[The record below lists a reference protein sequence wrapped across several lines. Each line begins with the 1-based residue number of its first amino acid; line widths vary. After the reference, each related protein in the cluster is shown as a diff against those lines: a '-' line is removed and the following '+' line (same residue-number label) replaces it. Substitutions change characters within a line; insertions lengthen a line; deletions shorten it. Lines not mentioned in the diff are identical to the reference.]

1 MSRRIVVV
9 VAGILLLGLVA
20 GSGPASAEPDP
31 APIGRPLYLALGD
44 SLAAGVGA
52 SNPTVTGYVPQL
64 YELLRQQL
72 ACQPAGRPSCRSL
85 ALRNLGVGGATS
97 TTLLATQLPA
107 AVAELQARNNDP
119 NPHND
124 VRVVTIDIG
133 GNDLF
138 GVVSSS
144 CAAGPT
150 PECAAL
156 IQARLQTF
164 AVNFTQI
171 LGQLRAAAGPD
182 TVIIAMTYYNPL
194 PSCRLASLAP
204 LADAV
209 LEGAPGVTVGL
220 NDLIRSIAAAH
231 GVLVAETYG
240 QLGPGELV
248 GGDDCLH
255 PNDAGYQVITEAFAA
270 ALAEARPAAA

>member
-1 MSRRIVVV
+1 MNRRVLLL
-9 VAGILLLGLVA
+9 AGLLLLGLLTV
-20 GSGPASAEPDP
+20 SGPASAELSQP
-31 APIGRPLYLALGD
+31 PIGRPLYLALGD
-44 SLAAGVGA
+44 SLAVGVGA
-52 SNPTVTGYVPQL
+52 SNPAVTGYVPQF
-64 YELLRQQL
+64 YQLLRQQL
-72 ACQPAGRPSCRSL
+72 ACQPAGQPSCRSL

-97 TTLLATQLPA
+97 TTLLAAQLPE
-107 AVAELQARNNDP
+107 AVAELQARNGDP

-124 VRVVTIDIG
+124 VQVVTIDIG

-144 CAAGPT
+144 CASGPT

-164 AVNFTQI
+164 AANVTQI
-171 LGQLRAAAGPD
+171 LDQLRAAAGPD
-182 TVIIAMTYYNPL
+182 TVLIAMTYYNPL
-194 PSCRLASLAP
+194 PSCRLAALAP

-209 LEGAPGVTVGL
+209 LEGGLGVTVGL

-240 QLGPGELV
+240 RLGPGELV
-248 GGDDCLH
+248 GGSDCLH
-255 PNDAGYQVITEAFAA
+255 PNDAGYQRITEAFAA
-270 ALAEARPAAA
+270 ALAETQPQAA

>member
-1 MSRRIVVV
+1 MNRRGLML
-9 VAGILLLGLVA
+9 AGLLVLSLLTV
-20 GSGPASAEPDP
+20 SGPASAEPSQP
-31 APIGRPLYLALGD
+31 PIGRPLYLALGD
-44 SLAAGVGA
+44 SLAVGVGA
-52 SNPTVTGYVPQL
+52 SNPAVTGYVPQF

-72 ACQPAGRPSCRSL
+72 TCQPAGRPSCRSL

-97 TTLLATQLPA
+97 TTLLATQLPE
-107 AVAELQARNNDP
+107 AVAELQARNGDP
-119 NPHND
+119 NLHND
-124 VRVVTIDIG
+124 VQVVSIDIG

-144 CAAGPT
+144 CAAGPS

-156 IQARLQTF
+156 IQARLETF

-171 LGQLRAAAGPD
+171 LGELRAAAGPD

-209 LEGAPGVTVGL
+209 LEGGLGVTVGL

-240 QLGPGELV
+240 QLGPAELV
-248 GGDDCLH
+248 GGSDCLH
-255 PNDAGYQVITEAFAA
+255 PNDAGYQRITEAFAA
-270 ALAEARPAAA
+270 ALAGTQPQAA

>member
-1 MSRRIVVV
+1 
-9 VAGILLLGLVA
+9 
-20 GSGPASAEPDP
+20 
-31 APIGRPLYLALGD
+31 
-44 SLAAGVGA
+44 
-52 SNPTVTGYVPQL
+52 
-64 YELLRQQL
+64 
-72 ACQPAGRPSCRSL
+72 
-85 ALRNLGVGGATS
+85 
-97 TTLLATQLPA
+97 
-107 AVAELQARNNDP
+107 LQARNGDP

-124 VRVVTIDIG
+124 VKVVTIDIG
-133 GNDLF
+133 GNDVF
-138 GVVSSS
+138 GVVSS

-194 PSCRLASLAP
+194 PSCRLAALAP

-209 LEGAPGVTVGL
+209 LEGGLGVAVGL

-248 GGDDCLH
+248 GGSDCLH
-255 PNDAGYQVITEAFAA
+255 PNDAGYQRITQAFAA
-270 ALAEARPAAA
+270 ALAGTQPQAA

>member
-1 MSRRIVVV
+1 MRRRVVVV

-52 SNPTVTGYVPQL
+52 STPTVTGYVPRL

-85 ALRNLGVGGATS
+85 ALRNLGVGGATT

-107 AVAELQARNNDP
+107 AVAELQARNHDP

-124 VRVVTIDIG
+124 VKVVTIDIG

-144 CAAGPT
+144 CAAGPS
-150 PECAAL
+150 PECATL
-156 IQARLQTF
+156 IQARLQAF

-209 LEGAPGVTVGL
+209 LEGGLGVTVGL

-248 GGDDCLH
+248 GGTDCLH

-270 ALAEARPAAA
+270 ALAEALPEAA

>member
-1 MSRRIVVV
+1 MVLLV
-9 VAGILLLGLVA
+9 GILVLGLLTV
-20 GSGPASAEPDP
+20 SGPASAEPSQP
-31 APIGRPLYLALGD
+31 PIGRPLYLALGD

-52 SNPTVTGYVPQL
+52 SDPAVTGYVPQF
-64 YELLRQQL
+64 YQLLRQQL
-72 ACQPAGRPSCRSL
+72 ACQPAGQPSCGSL

-97 TTLLATQLPA
+97 TTLLATQLPE
-107 AVAELQARNNDP
+107 AVAELQARNGDP
-119 NPHND
+119 NPYND

-133 GNDLF
+133 GNDVF
-138 GVVSSS
+138 GVVSS

-150 PECAAL
+150 PECGAL

-171 LGQLRAAAGPD
+171 LAQLRAAAGPD
-182 TVIIAMTYYNPL
+182 TVIVAMTYYNPL

-209 LEGAPGVTVGL
+209 LEGGLGVAVGL
-220 NDLIRSIAAAH
+220 NDLIRSIAADH

-248 GGDDCLH
+248 GGSDCLH

-270 ALAEARPAAA
+270 ALTEAQPQAA

>member
-1 MSRRIVVV
+1 MRHRMLLA
-9 VAGILLLGLVA
+9 AGILVLGLLTVT
-20 GSGPASAEPDP
+20 GLASAEPAQP
-31 APIGRPLYLALGD
+31 PIGRPLYLALGD

-52 SNPTVTGYVPQL
+52 SDPQVTAYVPRFYQ
-64 YELLRQQL
+64 LLRQQL
-72 ACQPAGRPSCRSL
+72 GCQPTGQPSCHSL
-85 ALRNLGVGGATS
+85 TLRNLGVGGATS
-97 TTLLATQLPA
+97 TTLLATQLPQA
-107 AVAELQARNNDP
+107 LAEVQARNGDP

-124 VRVVTIDIG
+124 VKVLTIDIG

-138 GVVSSS
+138 GVVSAS

-156 IQARLQTF
+156 IRARLQTF
-164 AVNFTQI
+164 AANFTQI
-171 LGQLRAAAGPD
+171 LGELRAATGPD
-182 TVIIAMTYYNPL
+182 TVLIAMTYYNPL

-209 LEGAPGVTVGL
+209 LEGGPGVTLGL
-220 NDLIRSIAAAH
+220 NDLIRSIAAAN

-248 GGDDCLH
+248 GGSDCLH
-255 PNDAGYQVITEAFAA
+255 PNDAGYQRITEAFAA
-270 ALAEARPAAA
+270 VLAGAQPQAA

>member
-1 MSRRIVVV
+1 MSRRVAVV
-9 VAGILLLGLVA
+9 VAGILLLGLLA
-20 GSGPASAEPDP
+20 GSGPARAEPDP

-52 SNPTVTGYVPQL
+52 SNPGVTGYVPQF

-97 TTLLATQLPA
+97 TTLIATQLPE
-107 AVAELQARNNDP
+107 AVAELEARNGDR

-124 VRVVTIDIG
+124 VQVVTIDIG

-144 CAAGPT
+144 CAAGPS

-156 IQARLQTF
+156 IQARLEAF
-164 AVNFTQI
+164 AANFTQI
-171 LGQLRAAAGPD
+171 LGELRAAAGPD
-182 TVIIAMTYYNPL
+182 TVIVAMTYYNPL
-194 PSCRLASLAP
+194 PSCQLASLAP

-209 LEGAPGVTVGL
+209 LEGGGGVTVGL

-231 GVLVAETYG
+231 GVLVAEAYG

-248 GGDDCLH
+248 GGSDCLH

-270 ALAEARPAAA
+270 ALTEAQPEAA

>member
-1 MSRRIVVV
+1 MRRRVVVV
-9 VAGILLLGLVA
+9 VAGILVLGLVA
-20 GSGPASAEPDP
+20 GSRPASAEPDP
-31 APIGRPLYLALGD
+31 APLGRPLYLALGD

-72 ACQPAGRPSCRSL
+72 ACQPAGRLSCRSL

-97 TTLLATQLPA
+97 TTLLATQLPE
-107 AVAELQARNNDP
+107 AVAELQARNGDR

-124 VRVVTIDIG
+124 VKVVTIDVG

-138 GVVSSS
+138 GVVSSA
-144 CAAGPT
+144 CAAGSS
-150 PECAAL
+150 PECVAL
-156 IQARLQTF
+156 IQARLETF
-164 AVNFTQI
+164 AVNFALI
-171 LGQLRAAAGPD
+171 LGELRAAAGPD
-182 TVIIAMTYYNPL
+182 TVLIAMTYYNPL
-194 PSCRLASLAP
+194 PSCQLASLAP

-209 LEGAPGVTVGL
+209 LEGGPGVTVGL

-231 GVLVAETYG
+231 GILVAETYG
-240 QLGPGELV
+240 RLGPGELV
-248 GGDDCLH
+248 GGTDCLH

-270 ALAEARPAAA
+270 ALTEARPAAA

>member
-1 MSRRIVVV
+1 MRRRITVV
-9 VAGILLLGLVA
+9 VAGILVLGLLT
-20 GSGPASAEPDP
+20 GSRPASAEPDP
-31 APIGRPLYLALGD
+31 APLGRPLYLALGN
-44 SLAAGVGA
+44 SLAVGVGA
-52 SNPTVTGYVPQL
+52 STPAVTGYVPQL

-107 AVAELQARNNDP
+107 AVAELQARNHDP

-124 VRVVTIDIG
+124 VQVVTVDIG

-138 GVVSSS
+138 GVVSSA

-150 PECAAL
+150 PECVAL
-156 IQARLQTF
+156 IQARLEAF
-164 AVNFTQI
+164 AANFALI
-171 LGQLRAAAGPD
+171 LGELRAAAGPG

-209 LEGAPGVTVGL
+209 LEGGPGVTVGL

-248 GGDDCLH
+248 GGSDCLH

-270 ALAEARPAAA
+270 ALAEARPEAA

>member
-9 VAGILLLGLVA
+9 VAGILVLGLVA

-31 APIGRPLYLALGD
+31 APIGRPLYVALGN
-44 SLAAGVGA
+44 SLAVGVGA
-52 SNPTVTGYVPQL
+52 SNPAVTGYVPQL
-64 YELLRQQL
+64 YELLRQRL

-85 ALRNLGVGGATS
+85 ALRNLGMGGATS
-97 TTLLATQLPA
+97 TTLLATQLPE
-107 AVAELQARNNDP
+107 AVAELQARNNDR
-119 NPHND
+119 NPHDD
-124 VRVVTIDIG
+124 VQVVTIDIG
-133 GNDLF
+133 GNDVF
-138 GVVSSS
+138 GVVSA

-171 LGQLRAAAGPD
+171 LGELRAAAGPD

-209 LEGAPGVTVGL
+209 LEGGGGVTVGL

-240 QLGPGELV
+240 QLGPAELV
-248 GGDDCLH
+248 GGTDCLH
-255 PNDAGYQVITEAFAA
+255 PNDAGYQVITEAFTA
-270 ALAEARPAAA
+270 ALAEARPEAA

>member
-1 MSRRIVVV
+1 MSRRVTVV
-9 VAGILLLGLVA
+9 VAGILLLGLLT
-20 GSGPASAEPDP
+20 GSRPASAEPDP

-52 SNPTVTGYVPQL
+52 SDPTVTGYVPQL

-97 TTLLATQLPA
+97 TTLIATQLPA
-107 AVAELQARNNDP
+107 AVAELQARNNDR

-124 VRVVTIDIG
+124 VKVVTIDIG

-138 GVVSSS
+138 GVVSSA
-144 CAAGPT
+144 CATGPS

-156 IQARLQTF
+156 IQARLEAF
-164 AVNFTQI
+164 AVNFTLI

-182 TVIIAMTYYNPL
+182 TVLIAMTYYNPL

-209 LEGAPGVTVGL
+209 LEGGLGVTVGL

-270 ALAEARPAAA
+270 ALAEARPEAA

>member
-1 MSRRIVVV
+1 MRHRMV
-9 VAGILLLGLVA
+9 LLVGFLVLGLAV
-20 GSGPASAEPDP
+20 GSGPASAEPTT
-31 APIGRPLYLALGD
+31 APIGQPLYLALGD

-52 SNPTVTGYVPQL
+52 SDPAVTAYVPRFYQ
-64 YELLRQQL
+64 LLRQEL
-72 ACQPAGRPSCRSL
+72 ACQPSGRPSCRSL

-97 TTLLATQLPA
+97 TTLLATQLPE
-107 AVAELQARNNDP
+107 AVAELQARNGDH

-124 VRVVTIDIG
+124 VKVVTIDIG

-156 IQARLQTF
+156 IRARLQSF
-164 AVNFTQI
+164 ADNFTQI
-171 LGQLRAAAGPD
+171 LGRLRAAAGPD
-182 TVIIAMTYYNPL
+182 TVIVAMTYYNPL

-209 LEGAPGVTVGL
+209 LEGGLGVTVGL
-220 NDLIRSIAAAH
+220 NDLIRSIAAAS

-240 QLGPGELV
+240 RLGPGDLV
-248 GGDDCLH
+248 GGNDCLH
-255 PNDAGYQVITEAFAA
+255 PNDAGYQLVTAAFAA
-270 ALAEARPAAA
+270 ALAGAQPQAA

>member
-1 MSRRIVVV
+1 MSRRVVVV
-9 VAGILLLGLVA
+9 VASILLLGLLT
-20 GSGPASAEPDP
+20 GSGPASAEPSQP
-31 APIGRPLYLALGD
+31 PIGRPLYLALGD

-85 ALRNLGVGGATS
+85 ALRNLGVGGATT
-97 TTLLATQLPA
+97 TTLIATQLAA
-107 AVAELQARNNDP
+107 AVAELQARNNDR
-119 NPHND
+119 NPQND
-124 VRVVTIDIG
+124 VKVVTIDIG

-209 LEGAPGVTVGL
+209 LEGGLGVTAGL

-270 ALAEARPAAA
+270 ALAEALPEAA

>member
-1 MSRRIVVV
+1 MRHRMVLL
-9 VAGILLLGLVA
+9 AGILILGLLTV
-20 GSGPASAEPDP
+20 SGPASAEPAQP
-31 APIGRPLYLALGD
+31 PIGRPLYLALGD

-52 SNPTVTGYVPQL
+52 SDPEVTAYVPRF

-72 ACQPAGRPSCRSL
+72 ACQPSGRPSCRSL

-97 TTLLATQLPA
+97 TTLIATQLPE
-107 AVAELQARNNDP
+107 AVAELQAHNGDR

-124 VRVVTIDIG
+124 VKVVTIDIG

-156 IQARLQTF
+156 IQARLQSF
-164 AVNFTQI
+164 AANFTRI
-171 LGQLRAAAGPD
+171 LDQLRAAAGPA

-209 LEGAPGVTVGL
+209 LEGGPGVTVGL
-220 NDLIRSIAAAH
+220 NDLIRSIAASH

-240 QLGPGELV
+240 QLGPDNLV
-248 GGDDCLH
+248 GGTDCLH
-255 PNDAGYQVITEAFAA
+255 PNDGGYQLITEAFAA
-270 ALAEARPAAA
+270 VLAGAQPQAA

>member
-1 MSRRIVVV
+1 MRRRVVVV

-20 GSGPASAEPDP
+20 GSRPASAEPDP
-31 APIGRPLYLALGD
+31 APIGRPLYLALGN
-44 SLAAGVGA
+44 SLVVGVGA
-52 SNPTVTGYVPQL
+52 SSPAVTGYVPQL

-97 TTLLATQLPA
+97 TTLLATQLPE
-107 AVAELQARNNDP
+107 AVAELQARNHDP

-124 VRVVTIDIG
+124 VQVVTIDIG

-156 IQARLQTF
+156 ILARLQTF

-182 TVIIAMTYYNPL
+182 TVIVAMTYYNPL

-209 LEGAPGVTVGL
+209 LEGGLGVTVGL
-220 NDLIRSIAAAH
+220 NDLVRSIAAAT

-240 QLGPGELV
+240 RLGPGDLV
-248 GGDDCLH
+248 GGSDCLH
-255 PNDAGYQVITEAFAA
+255 PNDAGYQLITAAFAA
-270 ALAEARPAAA
+270 ALAGAQPQAA

>member
-1 MSRRIVVV
+1 MSRRVTVV
-9 VAGILLLGLVA
+9 VAGILLLGLLT

-52 SNPTVTGYVPQL
+52 SNPAVTGYVPQL

-97 TTLLATQLPA
+97 TTLLATQLPE
-107 AVAELQARNNDP
+107 AVAELQAHNGDP

-124 VRVVTIDIG
+124 VQVVTIDIG

-138 GVVSSS
+138 GVVSS

-150 PECAAL
+150 PECVAV

-164 AVNFTQI
+164 AANFTQI
-171 LGQLRAAAGPD
+171 LGELRAAAGPD

-194 PSCRLASLAP
+194 PNCRLASLAP
-204 LADAV
+204 LADVV
-209 LEGAPGVTVGL
+209 LEGGPGVTVGL

-255 PNDAGYQVITEAFAA
+255 PNDAGYQLITAAFAA
-270 ALAEARPAAA
+270 ALAGAQPQAA

>member
-1 MSRRIVVV
+1 MRHRMLLA
-9 VAGILLLGLVA
+9 AGILVLGLLTVT
-20 GSGPASAEPDP
+20 GLASAEPAQP
-31 APIGRPLYLALGD
+31 PIGRPLYLALGD

-52 SNPTVTGYVPQL
+52 SDPQVIAYVPGL
-64 YELLRQQL
+64 YQLLRQQL
-72 ACQPAGRPSCRSL
+72 GCQPTGQPSCHSL

-97 TTLLATQLPA
+97 TTLLATQLPQA
-107 AVAELQARNNDP
+107 LAEVQARNGDP

-124 VRVVTIDIG
+124 VKVLTIDIG

-156 IQARLQTF
+156 IRARLQTF
-164 AVNFTQI
+164 AANFTQI
-171 LGQLRAAAGPD
+171 LGELRAAAGPD
-182 TVIIAMTYYNPL
+182 TVLIAMTYYNPL

-209 LEGAPGVTVGL
+209 LEGGPGVTLGL
-220 NDLIRSIAAAH
+220 NDLIRSTAAAN

-248 GGDDCLH
+248 GGSDCLH
-255 PNDAGYQVITEAFAA
+255 PNDAGYQRITEAFAA
-270 ALAEARPAAA
+270 VLAGAQPQAA

>member
-1 MSRRIVVV
+1 MSRRVVV
-9 VAGILLLGLVA
+9 VVVGILLLGLLT

-52 SNPTVTGYVPQL
+52 SNPAVTGYVPQL
-64 YELLRQQL
+64 YHLLRQQL
-72 ACQPAGRPSCRSL
+72 ACQPAARPSCRSL

-97 TTLLATQLPA
+97 TTLIATQLPA
-107 AVAELQARNNDP
+107 AVAELQARNNDR

-124 VRVVTIDIG
+124 VKVVTIDIG

-182 TVIIAMTYYNPL
+182 TVLIAMTYYNPL

-209 LEGAPGVTVGL
+209 LEGSPGVIVGL

-240 QLGPGELV
+240 RLGPAELV
-248 GGDDCLH
+248 GGTDCLH

-270 ALAEARPAAA
+270 ALVEARPEAA

>member
-1 MSRRIVVV
+1 
-9 VAGILLLGLVA
+9 
-20 GSGPASAEPDP
+20 
-31 APIGRPLYLALGD
+31 
-44 SLAAGVGA
+44 VGA
-52 SNPTVTGYVPQL
+52 SNPAVTGYVPQL

-124 VRVVTIDIG
+124 VKVVTIDIG

-164 AVNFTQI
+164 AANFT
-171 LGQLRAAAGPD
+171 QLRAAAGPD
-182 TVIIAMTYYNPL
+182 TAIIAMTYYNPL

-209 LEGAPGVTVGL
+209 LEGGPGVPVGL

-240 QLGPGELV
+240 QLGPDELV
-248 GGDDCLH
+248 GGSDCLH

-270 ALAEARPAAA
+270 ALAEAQPAAA

>member
-1 MSRRIVVV
+1 MNRRVLML
-9 VAGILLLGLVA
+9 AGILVLGLLT
-20 GSGPASAEPDP
+20 GSGPASAEPSQP
-31 APIGRPLYLALGD
+31 PIGQPLYLALGD

-52 SNPTVTGYVPQL
+52 SNPEVTAYVPQL
-64 YELLRQQL
+64 YQLLRHEL
-72 ACQPAGRPSCRSL
+72 ACPPEGRPSCRSL

-97 TTLLATQLPA
+97 TTLIATQLPE
-107 AVAELQARNNDP
+107 AVAELQARNGDRNP
-119 NPHND
+119 NND
-124 VRVVTIDIG
+124 VKVVTIDIG
-133 GNDLF
+133 GNDVF
-138 GVVSSS
+138 GVVSS

-164 AVNFTQI
+164 AANFALI
-171 LGQLRAAAGPD
+171 LGELRVAAGPD

-209 LEGAPGVTVGL
+209 LEGGMGVTVGL

-231 GVLVAETYG
+231 SVLVAETYG
-240 QLGPGELV
+240 LLGPGDLV
-248 GGDDCLH
+248 GGSDCLH
-255 PNDAGYQVITEAFAA
+255 PNDAGYQLITEAFAA
-270 ALAEARPAAA
+270 ALAGAQPQAA

>member
-1 MSRRIVVV
+1 MSRRVMVV
-9 VAGILLLGLVA
+9 VAGMLLGLLT

-107 AVAELQARNNDP
+107 AVAELQARNHDP

-124 VRVVTIDIG
+124 VQVVTIDIG
-133 GNDLF
+133 GNDVF
-138 GVVSSS
+138 GVVSS

-156 IQARLQTF
+156 IQARLQSF
-164 AVNFTQI
+164 AVNLTQI
-171 LGQLRAAAGPD
+171 LGQLRAAAGAD

-209 LEGAPGVTVGL
+209 LEGGLGVTVGL

-248 GGDDCLH
+248 GGSDCLH
-255 PNDAGYQVITEAFAA
+255 PNDAGYQRITEAFAA
-270 ALAEARPAAA
+270 ALAGTQPQAA

>member
-1 MSRRIVVV
+1 VV
-9 VAGILLLGLVA
+9 VAGILLLGLLT

-52 SNPTVTGYVPQL
+52 SNPAVTGYVPQL

-124 VRVVTIDIG
+124 VKVVTIDIG

-144 CAAGPT
+144 CAAGPS

-156 IQARLQTF
+156 IQARLEAF
-164 AVNFTQI
+164 AANFSLI
-171 LGQLRAAAGPD
+171 LGELRAAAGPD
-182 TVIIAMTYYNPL
+182 TVIVAMTYYNPL

-209 LEGAPGVTVGL
+209 LEGGGGVTVGL

-240 QLGPGELV
+240 RLGPGELV
-248 GGDDCLH
+248 GGSDCLH
-255 PNDAGYQVITEAFAA
+255 PNDAGYQVITQAFAA
-270 ALAEARPAAA
+270 VLTEARPEAA